1 MANDQNE
8 VKQQAIVSALDGIID
23 DDARQ
28 YTFKMDVL
36 FDGKMRNA
44 TFTARYMGVADRLR
58 VGTMRAKLLDGAPAD
73 SVDTVTDDIAY
84 MISYLD
90 VSLVKRPSWW
100 DFNHIDDIND
110 LRKLYQKVYDFV
122 ERFRVHSRGSADDG
136 AGSAADSEKAVEN
149 S

>member
-1 MANDQNE
+1 M
-8 VKQQAIVSALDGIID
+8 
-23 DDARQ
+23 
-28 YTFKMDVL
+28 
-36 FDGKMRNA
+36 
-44 TFTARYMGVADRLR
+44 
-58 VGTMRAKLLDGAPAD
+58 
-73 SVDTVTDDIAY
+73 DTVTDDIAY

-136 AGSAADSEKAVEN
+136 AGSTADSETTVEN